1 MNISDLLEAK
11 LSRFI
16 IATALLFQGFGVHG
30 ASPADQQTL
39 ASADIG
45 FAFKLLKQI
54 ARAQPGGNVCISPY
68 SASSVVQMAS
78 TGAGGQT
85 KLEMAQVLGTTGM
98 APDALLA
105 GIRDVSRSLNSGSTS
120 VVLAAANALWYRQGT
135 PMKPEFVARSQEFFG
150 ATVDALDFNDP
161 RSVAIVNAWAKEKT
175 RGRIPAI
182 ADGLIDPATD
192 LFLANAVYFKGKWE
206 VPFEMKLTKDR
217 VFHLRRGRER
227 KLPMME
233 QTRRFAY
240 RRGTGYQAVRLPYQ
254 GWSVA
259 MYVFLPDDGSSPE
272 KLLSILSG
280 DTWQRVTEP
289 GFNERQG
296 TVVLPR
302 LKLEYRVELKE
313 PLHALGMKAAFGKAD
328 FSGMSTRPLFISA
341 VRQRTF
347 VEVNEEGTEAA
358 AVTGMPVPS
367 MAIAMNPPKPFQMIV
382 DRPFLFLIEDKQT
395 RTILFMGVV
404 FNPGG
409 SS

>member
-1 MNISDLLEAK
+1 MNATDMLKVTS
-11 LSRFI
+11 SRFI
-16 IATALLFQGFGVHG
+16 IATALFLLGFGVHG
-30 ASPADQQTL
+30 ASPGDQHTL

-45 FAFKLLKQI
+45 FAFKLLKQV
-54 ARAQPGGNVCISPY
+54 AKTQPGGNVCISPY
-68 SASSVVQMAS
+68 SASSVLQMAS

-85 KLEMAQVLGTTGM
+85 KLEMAQVLGTAGM
-98 APDALLA
+98 PTDTLLA
-105 GIRDVSRSLNSGSTS
+105 GIRDVSRSLNSGSAS
-120 VVLAAANALWYRQGT
+120 VVLTAANALWYRQGI
-135 PMKPEFVARSQEFFG
+135 PMIPEFVSRSQEFFG

-217 VFHLRRGRER
+217 VFHLRSGRER

-233 QTRRFAY
+233 QTRRFTY

-272 KLLSILSG
+272 KLLSVLSG

-302 LKLEYRVELKE
+302 FKLEYGVDLKE
-313 PLHALGMKAAFGKAD
+313 PLKGLGMKAAFGKAD
-328 FSGMSTRPLFISA
+328 FSGVSTRPLFISA

-347 VEVNEEGTEAA
+347 IEVNEEGTEAVA
-358 AVTGMPVPS
+358 TTDMMISSG
-367 MAIAMNPPKPFQMIV
+367 IDRNPPKPFQMIV
-382 DRPFLFLIEDKQT
+382 DRPFLFLIENKQT
-395 RTILFMGVV
+395 RTILFMGIV